1 MSWRGKKIKVVNGI
15 ETGQVYTVISE
26 PISTNVGG
34 NEYVI
39 CRKERGADFPIEIKE
54 IEKGEYYSLES
65 LKDKDNLQLLSE
77 CKEFFNVAFF
87 KPPYPTVKAVVIVLR
102 EREYPEGVSMSA
114 VYSCLR
120 DQKYIPDS
128 N

>member
-1 MSWRGKKIKVVNGI
+1 MFWRGKKIRVIKGM

-26 PISTNVGG
+26 PISTNING

-39 CRKERGADFPIEIKE
+39 CQNERGAEFPIEIKE

-65 LKDKDNLQLLSE
+65 LKFKENLQLLSE
-77 CKEFFNVAFF
+77 CREFFNEAFF
-87 KPPYPTVKAVVIVLR
+87 NPPYPVVKDVVIVLR
-102 EREYPEGVSMSA
+102 EREYPDDIIMSA
-114 VYSCLR
+114 VCSCLR
-120 DQKYIPDS
+120 DQRYTPDS

>member
-1 MSWRGKKIKVVNGI
+1 MFWRGKKIRVIKGM

-34 NEYVI
+34 NKYVI
-39 CRKERGADFPIEIKE
+39 CQNERGAEFPIEIKE

-65 LKDKDNLQLLSE
+65 LKGKDNLQLLSE
-77 CKEFFNVAFF
+77 CKEFFNSAFF
-87 KPPYPTVKAVVIVLR
+87 NPPYPVVKDVVIVLR
-102 EREYPEGVSMSA
+102 EREYPDDIIMSA
-114 VYSCLR
+114 VCSCLR
-120 DQKYIPDS
+120 DQRYTPDS

>member
-34 NEYVI
+34 NKYVI
-39 CRKERGADFPIEIKE
+39 CQNERGAEFPIEIKE

-65 LKDKDNLQLLSE
+65 LKGKDNLQLLSE
-77 CKEFFNVAFF
+77 CKEFFNSAFF
-87 KPPYPTVKAVVIVLR
+87 NPPYPTISDVVVVLR
-102 EREYPEGVSMSA
+102 ERDYPEAIIMEA
-114 VYSCLR
+114 LYACLKEQQYS
-120 DQKYIPDS
+120 PD
-128 N
+128 NK

>member
-1 MSWRGKKIKVVNGI
+1 MLWRGKKIKDI
-15 ETGQVYTVISE
+15 ETGQVYTVVSE
-26 PISTNVGG
+26 PISTNING

-39 CRKERGADFPIEIKE
+39 CQNERGAEFPIEVRE
-54 IEKGEYYSLES
+54 IEKGKYYSLES

-77 CKEFFNVAFF
+77 CKEFFNEAFF
-87 KPPYPTVKAVVIVLR
+87 NPPYPVVKDVVIVLR
-102 EREYPEGVSMSA
+102 EREYPDEVIMSA

-120 DQKYIPDS
+120 DQRYTPDS